1 MIRVVLADD
10 HRIVREGLRMLL
22 GHDDE
27 IEIVGEVEDGADLLA
42 LLEEIETD
50 VVVLDVRMPGISG
63 LDVLESLHDRRQDVR
78 VVILTM
84 HDDPVYLRRAVE
96 LGAAGYLLKNVD
108 REELIRAVHTV
119 ASGRSYIQGELT
131 GTLVA
136 SMVDPQ
142 AAGAIG
148 ALDIDQRR
156 LLELLAQGLDN
167 RRLADQLGVSQAV
180 IKARLREIYHTLG
193 VKRRSEA
200 VAVALRLGIIT

>member
-63 LDVLESLHDRRQDVR
+63 LEVLESLHDRRQDVR